1 MIKLL
6 RFLTARKSFVLFITL
21 ELISI
26 ILIIKTHN
34 YAQTKTHSL
43 QTAISGSID
52 QKLSA
57 INNYFSLQQYNDS
70 LLQQNAILLKAL
82 TNQNSGG
89 IKPGILNQYEVIPA
103 YALSNQYNLN
113 HNSLIINRGHDDGVL
128 PEMGVVGTN
137 GVIGIIQ
144 KTSRHYA
151 RVISILNKNT
161 KLNVALAHTNYTGF
175 LQWKSNNPNLFSVID
190 MPENAQIKIGD
201 TIVTSGVS
209 SIFPKGIPIGRII
222 DFETVPGRKSYKIN
236 LETFMDMTNIGPVYV
251 IKNRYKEEI
260 DSLKIK
266 NP

>member
-43 QTAISGSID
+43 QTAISGSMD
-52 QKLSA
+52 NKLSA
-57 INNYFSLQQYNDS
+57 IHNYFNLQRYNDS
-70 LLQQNAILLKAL
+70 LLQQNAFLLKAL
-82 TNQNSGG
+82 ANQNSEGV
-89 IKPGILNQYEVIPA
+89 KPGIFNQYEVIPA

-113 HNSLIINRGHDDGVL
+113 HNSLIINKGQNNGVL
-128 PEMGVVGTN
+128 PEMGVIGTN
-137 GVIGIIQ
+137 GVVGIIQ
-144 KTSRHYA
+144 KTSGHYA
-151 RVISILNKNT
+151 RVISILNKST

-175 LQWKSNNPNLFSVID
+175 LQWKSNDPNLFSIVD

-209 SIFPKGIPIGRII
+209 SIFPKGIPIGSII

-236 LETFMDMTNIGPVYV
+236 LKTFMDMTNIGPVYV
-251 IKNRYKEEI
+251 IKNRYKKEI
-260 DSLKIK
+260 DSLLTKT
-266 NP
+266 P